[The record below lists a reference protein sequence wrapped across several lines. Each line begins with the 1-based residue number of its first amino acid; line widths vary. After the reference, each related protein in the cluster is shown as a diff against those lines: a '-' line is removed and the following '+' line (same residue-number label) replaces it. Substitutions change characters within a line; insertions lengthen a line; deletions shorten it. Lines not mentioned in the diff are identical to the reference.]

1 MPPRPGWVT
10 LGGPRRSLRG
20 APTEGGVPLLT
31 VLACVTLVVLGIVGA
46 VKMEDHLD
54 PRADR
59 SETRA
64 RSER

>member
-1 MPPRPGWVT
+1 M
-10 LGGPRRSLRG
+10 
-20 APTEGGVPLLT
+20 LT